1 MLLGVYIQKKSLEAD
16 PRFIAMAKQLSD
28 SGCELYTI
36 DEHSDL
42 RLGTD
47 AVLSV
52 GGDGTF
58 LSAARLVVD
67 SEVPILG
74 VNLGRIRKEVCSA
87 SSRFFTESGSIPTLN
102 RC

>member
-1 MLLGVYIQKKSLEAD
+1 MMLLGVYIQKKSLEAD

-47 AVLSV
+47 AVRGL
-52 GGDGTF
+52 
-58 LSAARLVVD
+58 
-67 SEVPILG
+67 
-74 VNLGRIRKEVCSA
+74 
-87 SSRFFTESGSIPTLN
+87 
-102 RC
+102 